1 MRGQP
6 SYEELFRENEKLSR
20 KIKELELKVHN
31 YQKGGQDFQIWESES
46 FMQAILNNIQDGI
59 SVLNPDLTI
68 RYVNPVME
76 KWYAKNMPLVGKK
89 CFTCYHN
96 KKEACDPCPTI
107 RAMESGKTEF
117 DVVPALNDPESWIEL
132 YSYPLKDLKSG
143 ELKGVVEF
151 VRDISER
158 VQAEK
163 LLFESRERYQTIF
176 DDSPIPL
183 WEEDFTELFIYLDKL
198 KKDGIDNFRSY
209 FEENRDELFSC
220 VHKIKYRDV
229 NNATIELFE
238 AGNKQYFF
246 NNLESVI
253 TEDSYNV
260 FYEEI
265 INLAQGK
272 KKFSS
277 EVKIRTLKGN
287 TRYLDLNL
295 IIDDSKEDFIRALVV
310 TPEITDRKLIEQ
322 KLRESESRFRLAF
335 QTNPDAISLTSLNQG
350 RYIDVNSGFTQIT
363 GYAAEEIIGKTSVE
377 INIWCDYEARRKLL
391 ETIQAN
397 GYVINYEAQFRMK
410 QGEIFTGLM
419 SAAIM
424 KINEEDVL
432 LSITKNITDLK
443 NIQSD
448 LVKSKQSLQL
458 ALEGGG
464 LGMWDWNIH
473 TNKVIFSQLV
483 ADMLGYELS
492 ELEPV
497 FDFWK
502 SLIHPDDVD
511 GVMKSLQ
518 LHLDGMTEHY
528 EHEYRVVARDGNWKW
543 ISDRGKV
550 LEWDDKDRPLRALG
564 THLDITER
572 KLSEEK
578 TAKLH
583 KAVEKSPVSIVITDK
598 TGSIE
603 YVNPEFSRLT
613 GYSFEEAIGKK
624 TNILQSGWHSD
635 EFYHNLWSTIN
646 RGDVWF
652 GEFLNRKKDNTTYW
666 EKANISSI
674 KNENGEI
681 THFVAVKEDVT
692 EMKLMVED
700 LQRAKEKAE
709 ESDRLKSAFLANM
722 SHEIRT
728 PMNGILGFT
737 NLLKETLLTEEK
749 KLEYLNIIE
758 KSGARM
764 LNLIND
770 LIDISRIEAG
780 ETEVFN
786 SSTILNELLE
796 EVYNFFKPEADKKG
810 IELGLNNT
818 LYEKM
823 INFSID
829 REKLFAVLSNLVKN
843 AVKYSDRGEIELGC
857 RLYKRRLLFYV
868 KDTGIGIP
876 EEKQKLIFN
885 RFIQADEN
893 IKKAYEGSGLGL
905 AISKAYVEMM
915 GGEIWL
921 DSEPGK
927 GSIFYFT
934 IPYAPLNQ
942 KPISENLLN
951 ETTSM
956 VESRLKNVSIL
967 IADDDQNS
975 KIYLN
980 DILSDI
986 CNKVFQ
992 VSDGSA
998 AVKIIRENPDIDI
1011 VLMDVKM
1018 PVMDGYEACRKI
1030 RKFNSDI
1037 IIVAQTA
1044 YAVSGEEEKAKSA
1057 GCNDFLTKPINKK
1070 QLFQTLER
1078 FI

>member
-1 MRGQP
+1 M
-6 SYEELFRENEKLSR
+6 RENEKLSQ
-20 KIKELELKVHN
+20 KVEELELKVYN
-31 YQKGGQDFQIWESES
+31 YQKAGQDLKIWESES
-46 FMQAILNNIQDGI
+46 FMKAILDNIQDGI

-76 KWYAKNMPLVGKK
+76 SWYSRNMPLVGKK
-89 CFTCYHN
+89 CFACYHN

-117 DVVPALNDPESWIEL
+117 DVVPALDDPESWIEL

-158 VQAEK
+158 VQADK
-163 LLFESRERYQTIF
+163 LLYESRERYQTIF

-183 WEEDFTELFIYLDKL
+183 WEEDFTELFKYLDKL
-198 KKDGIDNFRSY
+198 KKDGIDDLRSY
-209 FEENRDELFSC
+209 FEKNRNELISC
-220 VHKIKYRDV
+220 VRKIKYRDV
-229 NNATIELFE
+229 NNATIDLFE
-238 AGNKQYFF
+238 ARNKKHFF

-253 TEDSYNV
+253 NEDTYNV
-260 FYEEI
+260 FLEEI
-265 INLAQGK
+265 VHLGNGET
-272 KKFSS
+272 KFSS
-277 EVKIRTLKGN
+277 EVKIRTMKGKIK
-287 TRYLDLNL
+287 YLDMNL
-295 IIDDSKEDFIRALVV
+295 IVDDSRKNFIRALVV

-322 KLRESESRFRLAF
+322 KLRESESLFRLAF
-335 QTNPDAISLTSLNQG
+335 QTNPDAISLTSFNQG
-350 RYIDVNSGFTQIT
+350 RYIDVNYGFTQIT
-363 GYAAEEIIGKTSVE
+363 GYSAEEVIGKTSVE
-377 INIWCDYEARRKLL
+377 INIWYDSEARRKLL
-391 ETIQAN
+391 ETIHAN
-397 GYVINYEAQFRMK
+397 GYVINFEAQFRMK
-410 QGEIFTGLM
+410 NGEIFAGLM

-424 KINEEDVL
+424 KINKEEVL

-443 NIQSD
+443 NVQSD
-448 LVKSKQSLQL
+448 LAKSKQSLQL

-464 LGMWDWNIH
+464 LGMWDWNIQTGEVRFNH
-473 TNKVIFSQLV
+473 LW
-483 ADMLGYELS
+483 ADMLGYEMS
-492 ELEPV
+492 EVEPRMY
-497 FDFWK
+497 FWK
-502 SLIHPDDVD
+502 RLIHPDDVD
-511 GVMKSLQ
+511 EVMKSLQ
-518 LHLDGMTEHY
+518 LHLEGITGHY
-528 EHEYRVVARDGNWKW
+528 EYEYRMAARDGSWKW
-543 ISDRGKV
+543 IYDRGKV

-564 THLDITER
+564 THLDVTER

-598 TGSIE
+598 TGLIE

-613 GYSFEEAIGKK
+613 GYSFEEVIGKK
-624 TNILQSGWHSD
+624 VNILQSGWHSD
-635 EFYHNLWSTIN
+635 EFYQNLWSTIK
-646 RGDVWF
+646 RGEVWF

-674 KNENGEI
+674 KNENGDI

-700 LQRAKEKAE
+700 LQKAKEKAE

-737 NLLKETLLTEEK
+737 NLIKETILTEEK
-749 KLEYLNIIE
+749 KIEYLNIIE

-796 EVYNFFKPEADKKG
+796 EAYNFFKPEAEKKG
-810 IELGLNNT
+810 IELTLNNS

-823 INFSID
+823 IDFSID

-843 AVKYSDRGEIELGC
+843 AVKYSDKGEIEIGC
-857 RLYKRRLLFYV
+857 RLYKQKLLFYV

-885 RFIQADEN
+885 RFIQADQN

-915 GGEIWL
+915 GGKIWL
-921 DSEPGK
+921 ESEPGK

-942 KPISENLLN
+942 KPASINLINEPVSE
-951 ETTSM
+951 
-956 VESRLKNVSIL
+956 VESRLGKVSIL

-980 DILSDI
+980 EILSES
-986 CNKVFQ
+986 CKKVFQ
-992 VSDGSA
+992 VSDGNE
-998 AVKIIRENPDIDI
+998 AVKVIRKNPDIDI

-1018 PVMDGYEACRKI
+1018 PVMDGYEASRKI
-1030 RKFNSDI
+1030 REFNSDI
-1037 IIVAQTA
+1037 IIIAQTA
-1044 YAVSGEEEKAKSA
+1044 YAVTGEEEKAKSA

-1070 QLFQTLER
+1070 ELFQTLER